1 MRGMAAAVAAAVMCL
16 TLDVLPVAGQ
26 EASGG
31 PPASIPPV
39 VGGSISVTVGQSG
52 AMGSQIVAI
61 LWSELTPD
69 PTTTQ
74 VAYGSFTVDVTRD
87 PFRATRPILDGAPG
101 LDPRPVSERSIALVP
116 PGTYTLVVWIGREL
130 GLWDPWTP
138 GVPIDSICLLPVVVT
153 AGTVSEVGLTVP
165 PGDGSG
171 SVPIDRDLTCLPLE
185 PSPSP
190 SAG

>member
-61 LWSELTPD
+61 LWSELTPQA
-69 PTTTQ
+69 TEQ
-74 VAYGSFTVDVTRD
+74 IAYGSFTVDVTSD
-87 PFRATRPILDGAPG
+87 PFRAMRPILDGAPG

-116 PGTYTLVVWIGREL
+116 PGTYTLVVWIGGSSACGTRGRRGCPWMTLPAARRGHGRDGL
-130 GLWDPWTP
+130 GGRTHRP
-138 GVPIDSICLLPVVVT
+138 
-153 AGTVSEVGLTVP
+153 A
-165 PGDGSG
+165 
-171 SVPIDRDLTCLPLE
+171 R
-185 PSPSP
+185 
-190 SAG
+190 